1 MFSSNFELYQS
12 LSNRVMATLEELSP
26 RISIYSVDEAF
37 ADLSG
42 LPNPYLWGV
51 NARDTIMQRLGLPIG
66 VGIAPTLT
74 LAKLANWAAKKWK
87 RRTGCVVEMLCPDK
101 REKLLRYAPVEEV
114 WGIGPRLAERLRRD
128 MQIDTAWKLATAD
141 PKTLRRHFNVNVER
155 TARS

>member
-1 MFSSNFELYQS
+1 MSRNDPAKALGIKMGAPVFQLKELMERGELTVFSSNFELYQS

-26 RISIYSVDEAF
+26 RLSVYSVDEAF

-87 RRTGCVVEMLCPDK
+87 RRTGCVVEMLCPGQT
-101 REKLLRYAPVEEV
+101 RETAALRPC
-114 WGIGPRLAERLRRD
+114 
-128 MQIDTAWKLATAD
+128 
-141 PKTLRRHFNVNVER
+141 
-155 TARS
+155 